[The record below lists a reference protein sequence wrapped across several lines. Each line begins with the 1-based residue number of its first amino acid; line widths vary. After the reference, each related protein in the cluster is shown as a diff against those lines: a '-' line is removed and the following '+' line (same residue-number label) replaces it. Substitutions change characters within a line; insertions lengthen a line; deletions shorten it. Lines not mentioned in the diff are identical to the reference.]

1 MVIARVHCIAVT
13 EVIKRIE
20 GIRQVI
26 LEIAAEEDSLEVTVT
41 EEGSLALTSEEES
54 PGMNAAEESRD
65 PAS

>member
-1 MVIARVHCIAVT
+1 VT

-26 LEIAAEEDSLEVTVT
+26 LEIAAEEDSLEVTA
-41 EEGSLALTSEEES
+41 EEGSLSLT
-54 PGMNAAEESRD
+54 AAEDSRD

>member
-26 LEIAAEEDSLEVTVT
+26 LEIAAEEDSLAKT
-41 EEGSLALTSEEES
+41 ASED
-54 PGMNAAEESRD
+54 SR
-65 PAS
+65 

>member
-26 LEIAAEEDSLEVTVT
+26 LEIAAEEDSLEVTAI
-41 EEGSLALTSEEES
+41 EERS
-54 PGMNAAEESRD
+54 PGMNAAEDSRIYS
-65 PAS
+65 PTQL

>member
-1 MVIARVHCIAVT
+1 VT

-26 LEIAAEEDSLEVTVT
+26 LEIAAEEDSLDMTA
-41 EEGSLALTSEEES
+41 EEGSLSLT
-54 PGMNAAEESRD
+54 AAEDNRD